1 MSCPALLCIVL
12 TDKGAAYRCEVKTVV
27 RCGIKYT
34 LCSVLG
40 RPGQRDTVCFRNMNL
55 IGKDL
60 IHLTGVFDSLDRR
73 GICDSRSIGYRAAG
87 LFNVLFNTPGTVQ
100 ISLRDKNDKTV
111 SAISESPRPQGGEIH
126 FAGKSTPTK
135 DPKKL
140 TIALVSFDPSPLA
153 EAAR

>member
-1 MSCPALLCIVL
+1 MKAKTAKV
-12 TDKGAAYRCEVKTVV
+12 KGVPYF
-27 RCGIKYT
+27 
-34 LCSVLG
+34 
-40 RPGQRDTVCFRNMNL
+40 P
-55 IGKDL
+55 L

-87 LFNVLFNTPGTVQ
+87 LFNVLFNTPVRVQ

-111 SAISESPRPQGGEIH
+111 
-126 FAGKSTPTK
+126 FAGKATPAK